1 MTAQVEVDSSLERYS
16 RQMRFAG
23 IGVEGQEKIRA
34 ARVLLCGCGALG
46 TVLADTL
53 VRAGVGFVRIV
64 DRDFVDLSNLQR
76 QVLFDEQD
84 VAEHLP
90 KAIVAA
96 NKLARVNSQVM
107 LEPHVAD
114 VDWRNVREFA
124 RDVDLI
130 LDGTDNFETRFLIND
145 VSLETGIPWVYAGVV
160 GSHGQTMP
168 IFPNESACLRCIV
181 ESPPEPGTT
190 ETCDTAGVIAPA
202 IHMVTSLQAATALKI
217 LSGQR
222 HLVEPK
228 LTIVDVWEGT
238 LRQMNVSGL
247 RERGD
252 CPACGTAQ
260 RRDFLNG
267 GHSSQSTVLCGR
279 NSVQITP
286 AEPSRLALEDLAAR
300 LAPLGK
306 VTRNPFLLRFQPR
319 AETQTAGATSDEFQL
334 TVFRDGRL
342 IVQGTEDLAVARSLY
357 ARYVGS

>member
-1 MTAQVEVDSSLERYS
+1 MTSQVEVDSSLERYS

-23 IGVEGQEKIRA
+23 IGVEGQKKIRA

-53 VRAGVGFVRIV
+53 VRAGVGFLRIV

-96 NKLARVNSQVM
+96 NKLARVNSQVT
-107 LEPHVAD
+107 LDPHVAD

-202 IHMVTSLQAATALKI
+202 IHMVTALQAATALKI
-217 LSGQR
+217 LSGQK
-222 HLVEPK
+222 HLVARK
-228 LTIVDVWEGT
+228 LSIVDVWDGT
-238 LRQMNVSGL
+238 LRQMNVDGL

-252 CPACGTAQ
+252 CPACSHG

-267 GHSSQSTVLCGR
+267 GHSSQSMVLCGR

-286 AEPSRLALEDLAAR
+286 AEPSHLALEDLATR
-300 LAPLGK
+300 LAPLGE

-319 AETQTAGATSDEFQL
+319 VETPTTGTKSDEYQL
-334 TVFRDGRL
+334 TVFRDGRA
-342 IVQGTEDLAVARSLY
+342 IVQGTEDLAMARGLY